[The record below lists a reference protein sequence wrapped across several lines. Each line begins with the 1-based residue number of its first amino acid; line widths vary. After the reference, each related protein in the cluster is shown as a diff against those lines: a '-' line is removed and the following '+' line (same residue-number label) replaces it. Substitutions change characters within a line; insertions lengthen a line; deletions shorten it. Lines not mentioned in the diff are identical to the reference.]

1 MDELPEKRK
10 LDQTMNDP
18 FEKKQ
23 LTDEMRAISILSKTE
38 EEIFNN
44 VSVTTISMSCPPDKV
59 GPLIGKRG
67 IVVQEI
73 MRKSSCRI
81 FVDQNFPEGHP
92 RQVQL
97 TGHPKDLGMAIALI
111 ALVMEH
117 GPSIIS
123 PAPANN
129 REGNEPNPL
138 EITDSDFSCPAAKV
152 GALIGSKGSHVLE
165 IYRRTGCKIQVIQ
178 EGVPDGV
185 DRRVSFIGTLQQI
198 NEAKNLVNMIL
209 NGGSLDG
216 ELHSP
221 HTLDNNNLPG
231 SNILATGGPVG
242 LNAPRTQESE
252 IDPEKVRLVIGAKGV
267 TIGEIM
273 KRSGCKIFINQNFP
287 DGQMHKVVYNGTPQ
301 QIDVAKYLVETIIQY
316 GMPAL
321 YNILNGSDSIVIQ
334 EMNIYQNQASKI
346 LGSESIHRIQ
356 SICNVKV
363 NVDSIVTTIGIPGYV
378 AEPTIRVSII
388 GKMEN
393 VHSAIKMIY
402 QIIGSLSGNE
412 VSTTGPTPGLE
423 IPGPGAN
430 NTSAT
435 SGYGNNMPPPTST
448 VVVNNHPNTPSLP
461 QTNPN
466 TIPNSANTIPT
477 NPNTS
482 PILALGKDGTSG
494 HLESALTLSDN
505 TQQQVAEIKNDVMG
519 RVVGARSANISLI
532 KAKSGANL
540 SVLKSDPAK
549 GTTRIVLS
557 GTPASVALAAQMVQ
571 EVLVNGTGK
580 LLKMSD
586 AAPVIL
592 GGNSGVGGGKVIGGP
607 GDHHEGYFA
616 TPPPGV
622 HGHHHG
628 LNNGP
633 SGGGPSGGPGGPGGG
648 PQGHYFNNNGLNLY
662 PNDGPNN
669 SNNNN
674 NNNQVKYYTI

>member
-10 LDQTMNDP
+10 LDQNMNAP

-23 LTDEMRAISILSKTE
+23 LTDEMRAISILSKSE
-38 EEIFNN
+38 EDIFNN
-44 VSVTTISMSCPPDKV
+44 VSITTISMSCPPDKV
-59 GPLIGKRG
+59 GPLIGKKG

-123 PAPANN
+123 PTPASS
-129 REGNEPNPL
+129 RENVVDPMET
-138 EITDSDFSCPAAKV
+138 TDSDFLCPAAKV

-185 DRRVSFIGTLQQI
+185 DRRVSFTGNIQQI
-198 NEAKNLVNMIL
+198 GEAKNLVNALL

-216 ELHSP
+216 EHSP
-221 HTLDNNNLPG
+221 NNSENPAGL
-231 SNILATGGPVG
+231 LGGGASLV
-242 LNAPRTQESE
+242 NTARTQESD

-301 QIDVAKYLVETIIQY
+301 QIDVAKYLVETIVQF

-346 LGSESIHRIQ
+346 LGSESINRIQ

-363 NVDSIVTTIGIPGYV
+363 NVDSIATTVGIPGFS
-378 AEPTIRVSII
+378 EPTIRVSII

-402 QIIGSLSGNE
+402 QIIGNLTNDPNGMPNVPQPSA
-412 VSTTGPTPGLE
+412 VSNIPPPNLE
-423 IPGPGAN
+423 IANPPPQSNFAHPVAPAPGSVSN
-430 NTSAT
+430 S
-435 SGYGNNMPPPTST
+435 MPPAM
-448 VVVNNHPNTPSLP
+448 
-461 QTNPN
+461 
-466 TIPNSANTIPT
+466 NSSA
-477 NPNTS
+477 S

-494 HLESALTLSDN
+494 HLESAVSLTDGS
-505 TQQQVAEIKNDVMG
+505 QQQVAEIKNDVMG
-519 RVVGARSANISLI
+519 RVVGARSSNIQLI
-532 KAKSGANL
+532 KSKSGANL
-540 SVLKSDPAK
+540 QVLKSDHSKA
-549 GTTRIVLS
+549 TTRIVLS

-586 AAPVIL
+586 AIPKAAGNTPGNHMN
-592 GGNSGVGGGKVIGGP
+592 GGANDHHLVPPSGDNIPYFGGP
-607 GDHHEGYFA
+607 GG
-616 TPPPGV
+616 P
-622 HGHHHG
+622 
-628 LNNGP
+628 NGP
-633 SGGGPSGGPGGPGGG
+633 MPPLQPNPGHLGGHPGAPHHQMSGPHGGPGGPGN
-648 PQGHYFNNNGLNLY
+648 PGHYFHNNNNNNNGLNLY
-662 PNDGPNN
+662 PGDG
-669 SNNNN
+669 
-674 NNNQVKYYTI
+674 NNNQVSGTFSLHSW